1 MNKINSLLLLILL
14 TTLALTGCGE
24 NAPVIHDLSDSSFQL
39 VNQDSST
46 VTFPADYEGTYL
58 VIGFIYT
65 HCPDICP
72 VTTANMITA
81 FDMLDETT
89 NVQFIEITFDPE
101 RDTPSVLKDYMQRF
115 ELNSNKFTMLTGDST
130 AINPVLDKMGIV
142 AQRSYPD
149 SISQGSDNY
158 FMIHSDRISIMDPQG
173 RVRFEYPGSKVPPG
187 HIVEDLN
194 KLRGS

>member
-1 MNKINSLLLLILL
+1 MNKINSLLFLILL
-14 TTLALTGCGE
+14 TTLALTGCDE
-24 NAPVIHDLSDSSFQL
+24 NAPVIYDLSDSSFQL
-39 VNQDSST
+39 VNQDSSN
-46 VTFPADYEGTYL
+46 VSFPADYKDTYL
-58 VIGFIYT
+58 VVGFIYT

-72 VTTANMITA
+72 VTTANMKTA
-81 FDMLDETT
+81 FNMLDDTS
-89 NVQFIEITFDPE
+89 NVQFVEITFDPK

-115 ELNSNKFTMLTGDST
+115 ELDSNQFTMLTGDST
-130 AINPVLDKMGIV
+130 AINPMLDKMGIV

-149 SISQGSDNY
+149 SASQGSDNY

-173 RVRFEYPGSKVPPG
+173 RIRFEYPGSKVPPE